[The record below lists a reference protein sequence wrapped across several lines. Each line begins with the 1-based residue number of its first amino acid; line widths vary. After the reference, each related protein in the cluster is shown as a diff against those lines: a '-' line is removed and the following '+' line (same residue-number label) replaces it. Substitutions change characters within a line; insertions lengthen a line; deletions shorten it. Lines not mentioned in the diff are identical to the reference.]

1 MIGKVDS
8 LNVSVATSIMIY
20 EVLRLVLAIVVPM
33 VLNINLLRITMTYNL
48 LKISK

>member
-1 MIGKVDS
+1 
-8 LNVSVATSIMIY
+8 MIY